1 MARSIDTISG
11 IESKTTACLTTSH
24 TKDILLLYHRRM
36 PEEYIALVSPNALKK
51 KLLAFALH
59 GKAARTTQQ
68 RAGVH
73 QSQIR
78 LDCAQEFV
86 QQSW

>member
-11 IESKTTACLTTSH
+11 IESKTATCLTTSH
-24 TKDILLLYHRRM
+24 TKDILPLHARRM
-36 PEEYIALVSPNALKK
+36 PEEYIALVSPNVVKK
-51 KLLAFALH
+51 NLFAFALH

-68 RAGVH
+68 RASVH

-86 QQSW
+86 QESW

>member
-1 MARSIDTISG
+1 MARSIDTISD
-11 IESKTTACLTTSH
+11 IESKTTTCLTTSH
-24 TKDILLLYHRRM
+24 TK
-36 PEEYIALVSPNALKK
+36 
-51 KLLAFALH
+51 KLFAFALL